1 MNPAQIPP
9 DATSSLKQIG
19 EGLVAVLFILWLS
32 GCAPQPVNN
41 GPTITFTTIPRADQ
55 GGPIKIATIE
65 GRVTNAGP
73 GQRIVLYARSGAWY
87 VQPYADQPFTKIESE
102 STWTSPTHLG
112 TDYAALL
119 VNPEYQPPVRI
130 EALPA
135 PDDTVVAVVSTP
147 GEPVFWQTRWFRLL
161 CALLGVL
168 AIVFFYRLRMLQFTR
183 QLNVRFEERLAER
196 MHIAQE
202 LHDTLL
208 QGVVSVSM
216 QLHVAVEQ
224 LPPGSPAKS
233 QLDRILQVMA
243 NVTEEGRNTLRGLRS
258 SQSGP
263 QDLEQAFCLIQQELG
278 LHQETD
284 FRVIV
289 EGTSRP
295 LQPVIR
301 NEVYRIGREA
311 LANAFHHSHGSSI
324 EMELEYA
331 AKQFRMLVRDN
342 GRGID
347 PQVQSS
353 GREGHW
359 GLEGMRERAERIGAK
374 LKVWSRVATG
384 TEVELT
390 IPNRVAFEPAL
401 STRSTK
407 WFTRF
412 YPRPLMHSIEPGRN
426 RNHE

>member
-1 MNPAQIPP
+1 MNCVQIPP
-9 DATSSLKQIG
+9 VVVSSLKWIG
-19 EGLVAVLFILWLS
+19 EILVAVVLILFS
-32 GCAPQPVNN
+32 GCASPPANS
-41 GPTITFTTIPRADQ
+41 GSSIMFTSIPRADR
-55 GGPIKIATIE
+55 GGPIKMATIG
-65 GRVTNAGP
+65 GRVAKVGP
-73 GQRIVLYARSGAWY
+73 GQRIVLYARSSGTWY
-87 VQPYADQPFTKIESE
+87 VQPYADRPFTRIESDL
-102 STWTSPTHLG
+102 TWESPTHLG

-119 VNPEYQPPVRI
+119 VNPEYQPPLRM

-135 PDDTVVAVVSTP
+135 LDNAVFAVASIP
-147 GEPVFWQTRWFRLL
+147 GEPPFWQTKWFRLF
-161 CALLGVL
+161 CALLAVV
-168 AIVFFYRLRMLQFTR
+168 AIVFFYRLRMLQLTR

-208 QGVVSVSM
+208 QGVVSLSL
-216 QLHVAVEQ
+216 QLHVAVDQ
-224 LPPGSPAKS
+224 LPSDSPAKS
-233 QLDRILQVMA
+233 QFDRILQLMA

-258 SQSGP
+258 PQSGP
-263 QDLEQAFCLIQQELG
+263 QDLEQAFCMIQQELG

-374 LKVWSRVATG
+374 FKVWSRAAAG

-390 IPNRVAFEPAL
+390 VPNQVAFEPTA
-401 STRSTK
+401 SVHSTK

-412 YPRPLMHSIEPGRN
+412 YLRPLLHNIDPGRN